1 MSTLQFGDQVFN
13 FGWRYAISSI
23 IFMIFVN
30 HLTCSECKFHSNG
43 RIFHFWEQIFL
54 KWGDWY
60 FFMSNVCYLAVILIF
75 LVVTWWL
82 PVFIARYCWITARY
96 RSLLLVPTFGMNV
109 IFPLKFLRVVFCRT
123 TMNNC
128 FCCLINHSCR
138 VSS

>member
-43 RIFHFWEQIFL
+43 SIFHFWEQIFL

-82 PVFIARYCWITARY
+82 PVFIARYCWVLLVTARY
-96 RSLLLVPTFGMNV
+96 CSFPLLVWTSF
-109 IFPLKFLRVVFCRT
+109 FLWNFWEWYSVEQLWT
-123 TMNNC
+123 T
-128 FCCLINHSCR
+128 
-138 VSS
+138 VSVAW